1 MKVKSKKRK
10 PTTLRRPAVVVQL
23 LYPLEITDDAQSDN
37 NTGDNT
43 ELAADEDSGDDL

>member
-1 MKVKSKKRK
+1 MKSKKRK
-10 PTTLRRPAVVVQL
+10 PTTLRRPVQL